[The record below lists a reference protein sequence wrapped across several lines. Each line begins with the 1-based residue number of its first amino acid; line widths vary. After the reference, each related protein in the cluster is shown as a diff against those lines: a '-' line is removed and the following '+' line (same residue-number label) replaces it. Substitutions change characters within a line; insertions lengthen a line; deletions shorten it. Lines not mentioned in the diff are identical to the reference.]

1 MPYASIKDAPKA
13 LVSAGLTL
21 SQINIW
27 ARFYDAAKAS
37 GAAIS
42 PAAVAWTQFK
52 RLYKKVGK
60 KWFKRAIKLARAP
73 IEKIIFT
80 HWGTEA
86 IKLKPEKLAEKI
98 LELSQKHSPDIPV
111 EIAIDNLKLGAP
123 KKGERKPG
131 ERVFIEEYALSNYLG
146 SKRAYVK
153 EIFKYVPSEA
163 KTLFDPMMGV
173 CHVLIEAAR
182 RGIQI
187 IGNDLSPLAFFYS
200 AGIFQ
205 GSKLDEGDAKKLKN
219 SPPFTGWLA
228 KSGLM
233 RPKKQESKRLLD
245 GLVVN
250 AGKNFSGGKRRA
262 ALAVISLLVQ
272 HYFRGFQAFI
282 SEEEPYSRTQIQ
294 GDLSTAIKEVNE
306 LIEAVGGRGKIFNR
320 DILKE
325 KIPQADVIYF
335 DPPFFPSGIK
345 HNIEYFKHYKIANS
359 FLMQKTYQPKE
370 PSQEAITGF
379 LSRLSGKAKTL
390 IVSSASPS
398 KISWEKELGKLKKNV
413 KRVQLAKTSTGSQ
426 PQGYP
431 GHIDKPLAFREN
443 LFCASDAEIK
453 VTRKSEV
460 PLFRLEGYDPSRIND
475 AQLGDDLRLV
485 AARYSNFLRGKKTE
499 FRNKEQLFKFA
510 ERVMKEVLRREKI
523 TFHPKHRITEGK
535 AVVIEK

>member
-1 MPYASIKDAPKA
+1 M
-13 LVSAGLTL
+13 L
-21 SQINIW
+21 
-27 ARFYDAAKAS
+27 R
-37 GAAIS
+37 
-42 PAAVAWTQFK
+42 TQFK